1 MILQMGV
8 KSGKYFL
15 FTRVNGVEVYFDG
28 TSRLAIKHPIY
39 FRSSDEAIAAAQ
51 ELGFRV
57 G

>member
-15 FTRVNGVEVYFDG
+15 FTRVHGVEVYFDG